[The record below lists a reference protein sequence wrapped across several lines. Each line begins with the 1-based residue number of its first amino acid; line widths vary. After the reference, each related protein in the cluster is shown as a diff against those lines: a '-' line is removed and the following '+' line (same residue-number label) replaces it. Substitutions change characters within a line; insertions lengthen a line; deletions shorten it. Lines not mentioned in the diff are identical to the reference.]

1 MIIQTACVFC
11 ASSSALAKPYV
22 EAARQLGK
30 MLAERQITLIYGG
43 AYVGIMKELS
53 DAVHAH
59 GGKTVGVIPRLINDK
74 KGADPHLSELVLVE
88 DMRTRK
94 QEMEKRAD
102 AYIVLPGGVG
112 TMDELYD
119 AIVQK
124 ELGYHAKPIVV
135 VNINQY
141 YDKWLD
147 FFAEGVRQNFMREL
161 KQHLFH
167 VISKVEEVFDY
178 LEKYTPGT
186 PEDKWL

>member
-1 MIIQTACVFC
+1 MLVRSACVFC
-11 ASSSALAKPYV
+11 SSSSALSTSYV
-22 EAARQLGK
+22 EASQKLGN
-30 MLAERQITLIYGG
+30 LLGERKITLVYGG
-43 AYVGIMKELS
+43 AYVGLMKVLS

-59 GGKTVGVIPRLINDK
+59 GGKCIGVIPRLINDK
-74 KGADPHLSELVLVE
+74 KGADPHLSELLLVD

-94 QEMEKRAD
+94 QEMERRAD

-124 ELGYHAKPIVV
+124 ELGYHTKPIVI
-135 VNINQY
+135 VNVNHY

-147 FFAEGVRQNFMREL
+147 FVADGVRQRFIREF

-167 VISKVEEVFDY
+167 VVNTVEEIFPY
-178 LEKYTPGT
+178 LENYVPGAH
-186 PEDKWL
+186 EDKWI